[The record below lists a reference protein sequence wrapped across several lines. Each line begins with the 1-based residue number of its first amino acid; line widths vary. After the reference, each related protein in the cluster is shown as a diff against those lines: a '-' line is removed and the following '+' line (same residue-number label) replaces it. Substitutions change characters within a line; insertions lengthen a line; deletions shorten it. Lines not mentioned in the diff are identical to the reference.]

1 MIGHIGKISN
11 KKSALL
17 PESRPHGG
25 VPRGFLTL
33 WRLPFLI
40 PIKQPF
46 GVLSIFSGLPGRHTP
61 QYACP
66 RGVRFSSVPG
76 LPHRIMNPPST
87 EIDWPVT

>member
-66 RGVRFSSVPG
+66 PG
-76 LPHRIMNPPST
+76 RKVQFRSWFTSPHYEPAVHRN
-87 EIDWPVT
+87 